1 MENKKIKKDKKITL
15 YDILMMCGSDEFIDI
30 VYNGY
35 EVIETKEVKAVI
47 DLLDILDDKLLNSL
61 VFKLVDNSGKIRIY
75 TTDAEEKKESIERI
89 NRRGLNFSLLF
100 YIYRVLK
107 IN

>member
-15 YDILMMCGSDEFIDI
+15 YDILMMCGLDEIIDI

-35 EVIETKEVKAVI
+35 EVIETKEAKAVI

-61 VFKLVDNSGKIRIY
+61 VYKLVDNFGKIRIY
-75 TTDAEEKKESIERI
+75 TTDAEKGKE
-89 NRRGLNFSLLF
+89 NKNG
-100 YIYRVLK
+100 
-107 IN
+107 

>member
-15 YDILMMCGSDEFIDI
+15 KITLYDILMMCGLDEIIDI

-35 EVIETKEVKAVI
+35 EVIETKEAKAVI

-61 VFKLVDNSGKIRIY
+61 VFKLVDNFGKIRIY
-75 TTDAEEKKESIERI
+75 TTDAEEKENK
-89 NRRGLNFSLLF
+89 NG
-100 YIYRVLK
+100 
-107 IN
+107 